1 MAARRLAGTRESRR
15 TRPGGHDCRRD
26 ALRQGRVPV
35 TATASPTLA
44 ATHRVSRMFGDV
56 TAVDQASLEVRGGEI
71 VGLLGANG
79 AGKTTLIRM
88 LLGRTPSRSSRRRIG
103 YVSQSLGLYA
113 DLTVEENVQFA
124 ATAFAVKP
132 ADITL
137 HDSLSEVRHQLVGD
151 IGLGRQHQLAFACA
165 CGHQPDLLV
174 LDEPTSGVDTL
185 ARARLWDT
193 IHDQAERGVG
203 LLVTTHYMQEAQQ
216 CDRLVIMAAGRVV
229 ATGHI
234 DAIVGDATAVEV
246 RSDAWARAFTALN
259 GAGVPVTL
267 AGRRVRVADVSPD
280 AVRRTLTGAGVTAE
294 VEEVP
299 ATLEE
304 IMLVIS
310 RGHDRDPD

>member
-1 MAARRLAGTRESRR
+1 
-15 TRPGGHDCRRD
+15 
-26 ALRQGRVPV
+26 V

-88 LLGRTPSRSSRRRIG
+88 LLGLLAASAGRVELLGRAPSRSSRRRIG

-124 ATAFAVKP
+124 ATAFAVRP

-137 HDSLSEVRHQLVGD
+137 DDSLGEVRHQLVGD
-151 IGLGRQHQLAFACA
+151 IGLGRQRQLAFACA

-174 LDEPTSGVDTL
+174 LDEPTSGVDAL

-246 RSDAWARAFTALN
+246 RSDTWARAFTALN
-259 GAGVPVTL
+259 DAGVPVTL

-280 AVRRTLTGAGVTAE
+280 AVRRTLTGAGVSAE

-310 RGHDRDPD
+310 RGHDRDPDL